1 LIRVAIGLEYDGRAF
16 CGWQSQPTGC
26 GVQDAL
32 EQEAAEIAGHP
43 VSVIAAG
50 RTDTGAHASY
60 QVAHFD
66 TQAERPLTAWVRGVN
81 SHLPDGM
88 AILWSRTMPEDFHA
102 RFTVEERGYRY
113 ILLNHP
119 VRPGLMAGK
128 IGWHHRPL
136 DEMLMSQAV
145 SLLLGRHDFSA
156 FRAAEC
162 QASSPEKELRQASVR
177 RSGDYLVFDFRADGF
192 LHHMVRNIVGVLV
205 HIGAGAAV
213 GASLITA
220 VLLQTLIQV
229 TPGRQE
235 ALEGITMLVVNELL
249 SHKDRTRA
257 APTFMADGLYLS
269 YIRYP
274 SRFELPSS
282 GRSPWPCE

>member
-1 LIRVAIGLEYDGRAF
+1 MIRVAIGLEYDGRNF
-16 CGWQSQPTGC
+16 CGWQSQTAGC
-26 GVQDAL
+26 GVQDAI
-32 EQEAAEIAGHP
+32 ERAAAEIAGHP

-50 RTDTGAHASY
+50 RTDTGVHASC

-66 TQAERPLTAWVRGVN
+66 TQAERPSTAWVRGVN
-81 SHLPDGM
+81 SHLPDGI
-88 AILWSRTMPEDFHA
+88 AILWSRTMAEDFHA
-102 RFTVEERGYRY
+102 RFAVEERGYRY

-119 VRPGLMAGK
+119 TRPGLMAGK

-136 DEMLMSQAV
+136 DEKLMSQAAG
-145 SLLLGRHDFSA
+145 LLLGHHDFSA

-162 QASSPEKELRQASVR
+162 QARSPEKELRQASIR

-192 LHHMVRNIVGVLV
+192 LHHMVRNIVAVLV
-205 HIGAGAAV
+205 HIGAG
-213 GASLITA
+213 GAGPEWVA
-220 VLLQTLIQV
+220 
-229 TPGRQE
+229 
-235 ALEGITMLVVNELL
+235 ELL

-282 GRSPWPCE
+282 GRSTWPCE